1 MTRKMI
7 RLLKSSSRLIVMS
20 MIIAMVAVGS
30 GCKSKK
36 KAMEAAAAEKARL
49 EQEAETKRQQ
59 EEAARREAEER
70 ARREAEERA
79 RAEAAAPRAKL
90 EQYFSTIASSSN
102 VASANRSISEA
113 LTLFASD
120 ETPVL
125 IVISESGGTKDYD
138 RPTTIKQYLEY
149 LKDTRK
155 NANRIGNIQYD
166 NAGKITELE
175 LIK

>member
-1 MTRKMI
+1 MTMI
-7 RLLKSSSRLIVMS
+7 LG
-20 MIIAMVAVGS
+20 MVAVGS

-49 EQEAETKRQQ
+49 EQEAEMKRQQ
-59 EEAARREAEER
+59 EEASRREAEER

-79 RAEAAAPRAKL
+79 KAEAAAPREKL
-90 EQYFSTIASSSN
+90 EQYFRTIAGSN
-102 VASANRSISEA
+102 NAASANRSISEA

-149 LKDTRK
+149 LKDTGK
-155 NANRIGNIQYD
+155 NVNRIGNVQYD
-166 NAGKITELE
+166 NTGKITELE

>member
-1 MTRKMI
+1 MT
-7 RLLKSSSRLIVMS
+7 
-20 MIIAMVAVGS
+20 MIIGMVAVGS

-49 EQEAETKRQQ
+49 EQEAALKRQQ
-59 EEAARREAEER
+59 EEAAAREREAEER
-70 ARREAEERA
+70 ARREAEERK
-79 RAEAAAPRAKL
+79 RAEAAAPREKL
-90 EQYFSTIASSSN
+90 EQYFGAIANSGN
-102 VASANRSISEA
+102 AASANRSISEA

-125 IVISESGGTKDYD
+125 IVISESGGAKDYD

-149 LKDTRK
+149 LKDTGK
-155 NANRIGNIQYD
+155 NVNRIGNVQYD
-166 NAGKITELE
+166 NSGKITELE